1 MNLPSKDRELVFEIS
16 DNGDMFRLFGSYDEN
31 LAILED
37 GLDVKIVA
45 RGRNLVVYGDE
56 EELGLARTVLDNL
69 LGRARLGQKITT
81 QDVRYVIR
89 SAKEGNQIAELGDN
103 ILVNHRG
110 KPIGPR
116 TQGQK
121 EYIEA
126 IRDTP
131 LVFGIGPAGTG
142 KTYLAVAMAVASFKK
157 KEVDRIV
164 LTRPAVEAGERLG
177 FLPGDI
183 QDKVN
188 PYLRP
193 LYDALFDILG
203 LETFQKYMEKGLIEV
218 APLAYMRGRT
228 LESAFVILDEA
239 QNTTP
244 EQMKMFLTRMGLNS
258 KLVVTGDVTQI
269 DLPKGTY
276 SGLEQVRVVLR
287 DTPGIWFVY
296 LTDRDVVRHELV
308 TRIVRAY
315 DKFEKSGLREETP
328 R

>member
-131 LVFGIGPAGTG
+131 LVFGIGRRARARHTWQWRWRWRPSRRRKSTG
-142 KTYLAVAMAVASFKK
+142 
-157 KEVDRIV
+157 
-164 LTRPAVEAGERLG
+164 
-177 FLPGDI
+177 
-183 QDKVN
+183 
-188 PYLRP
+188 
-193 LYDALFDILG
+193 
-203 LETFQKYMEKGLIEV
+203 
-218 APLAYMRGRT
+218 
-228 LESAFVILDEA
+228 
-239 QNTTP
+239 
-244 EQMKMFLTRMGLNS
+244 
-258 KLVVTGDVTQI
+258 
-269 DLPKGTY
+269 
-276 SGLEQVRVVLR
+276 
-287 DTPGIWFVY
+287 
-296 LTDRDVVRHELV
+296 
-308 TRIVRAY
+308 
-315 DKFEKSGLREETP
+315 
-328 R
+328 